1 LNATAEEAISAESP
15 TAAAVMWTRVP
26 VSTPNADARPTRR
39 PCAMLRVTM

>member
-26 VSTPNADARPTRR
+26 VSTHMAI
-39 PCAMLRVTM
+39 